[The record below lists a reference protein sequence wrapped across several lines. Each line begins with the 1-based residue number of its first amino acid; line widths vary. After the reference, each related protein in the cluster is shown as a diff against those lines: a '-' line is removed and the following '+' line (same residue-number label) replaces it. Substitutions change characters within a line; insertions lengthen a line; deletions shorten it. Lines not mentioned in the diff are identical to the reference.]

1 MWLLA
6 ERESNQLGGVW
17 FNQIIGEVIITPPCV
32 SNHKQII
39 KNNNMEQ
46 INLTTEII
54 NGEIILTL
62 SARLE
67 DWDKVKLIVEAYL
80 QHFNK

>member
-1 MWLLA
+1 
-6 ERESNQLGGVW
+6 
-17 FNQIIGEVIITPPCV
+17 
-32 SNHKQII
+32 
-39 KNNNMEQ
+39 MEQ